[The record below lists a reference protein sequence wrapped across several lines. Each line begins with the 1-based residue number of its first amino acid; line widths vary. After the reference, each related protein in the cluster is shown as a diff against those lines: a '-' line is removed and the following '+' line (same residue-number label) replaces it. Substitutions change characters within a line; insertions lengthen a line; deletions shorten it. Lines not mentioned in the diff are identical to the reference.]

1 MLGEERR
8 GEERRGEDGVR
19 TAMCSLQGAPRL
31 QGGVVAGEDFY
42 RVRLVLLCGGRE
54 RAGRVHFRSRFGAA
68 GLGLRASWAGRVSAR
83 RRRRVSICASGENG
97 AAPEGGK
104 EAGEGEFVVAG
115 TSRRFSNLTDYGKA
129 SGESERSEQSS
140 SNAEVLDRSAGG
152 GSVSGQVE
160 VVNGA
165 SQGQEQRQSSEA
177 RMPAPWDV
185 GALLAM
191 VWDRLMRNSLV
202 AFITSWPAWQ
212 KRRKLERL
220 LSEADANPQ
229 DAEKQAVLL
238 AELFK
243 QRLAVRCDCEGY
255 WGLLAHLFEYFY
267 LENGTMK
274 MDDQLNFLQFRC
286 NLSFIAR

>member
-1 MLGEERR
+1 
-8 GEERRGEDGVR
+8 
-19 TAMCSLQGAPRL
+19 MCSLQCAPRL
-31 QGGVVAGEDFY
+31 GGVVARGEDFY
-42 RVRLVLLCGGRE
+42 RVRLVLLCGGRS
-54 RAGRVHFRSRFGAA
+54 GKVHFRA
-68 GLGLRASWAGRVSAR
+68 GLGVGGLGQRASWAGRVQALR
-83 RRRRVSICASGENG
+83 RRRRVSICAEGRSNG
-97 AAPEGGK
+97 ASGG
-104 EAGEGEFVVAG
+104 GEEDEVVVAEA
-115 TSRRFSNLTDYGKA
+115 TRKFSNLTEYGK
-129 SGESERSEQSS
+129 SRGESESES
-140 SNAEVLDRSAGG
+140 EGLDRSAVA

-165 SQGQEQRQSSEA
+165 SQSQEQPGEA

-220 LSEADANPQ
+220 LAEADANPQ

-243 QRLAVRCDCEGY
+243 QR
-255 WGLLAHLFEYFY
+255 
-267 LENGTMK
+267 
-274 MDDQLNFLQFRC
+274 
-286 NLSFIAR
+286 